1 MVTGWDTYGYRL
13 GSVRLQ
19 AEQLRC
25 PCVDPK
31 CNAPLQPADVA
42 RCLKAPEAVARYE
55 RLALQRCVEADE
67 GMGCCPSAGCEF
79 MFAFDLDNRKRAAWC
94 SGGLSPRRATARHGS
109 PRLAT
114 SCLLASGDGAV
125 LAQGGPPH
133 SGASVRAAHQSQGSV
148 RGSGRRPEPEASAL
162 ASTSVADSE
171 PLFTLSSLSVHSL
184 HGRLECPLCVK
195 SFCAAV
201 CCKRRHGPGAVL
213 GRVTARNPQATR
225 ACGGGLSRL
234 LAAQRTRGELLSRVG
249 CGPVRPCGPTRAA
262 HSAPRHT

>member
-31 CNAPLQPADVA
+31 CDAPLQPADVA

-94 SGGLSPRRATARHGS
+94 SGARLQGA

-114 SCLLASGDGAV
+114 ACHPVPPSSGDGAL

-148 RGSGRRPEPEASAL
+148 RGSERRPEP
-162 ASTSVADSE
+162 
-171 PLFTLSSLSVHSL
+171 
-184 HGRLECPLCVK
+184 
-195 SFCAAV
+195 
-201 CCKRRHGPGAVL
+201 
-213 GRVTARNPQATR
+213 
-225 ACGGGLSRL
+225 
-234 LAAQRTRGELLSRVG
+234 
-249 CGPVRPCGPTRAA
+249 
-262 HSAPRHT
+262 